1 MASESILIVG
11 VRGVVPSR
19 YMLGWG
25 IGSHFARMGEQL
37 GVRDEQLEVARLRW
51 SRSICKT
58 TCLWRIHVLAD
69 RCRASRCIAVPWP
82 S

>member
-11 VRGVVPSR
+11 VQGVVPSR
-19 YMLGWG
+19 CMLGWE
-25 IGSHFARMGEQL
+25 IVNHVSRKGEQL

-58 TCLWRIHVLAD
+58 ACLWRIRVLAG
-69 RCRASRCIAVPWP
+69 RCRASMCIAVPSP
-82 S
+82 L